1 MKIKAG
7 KTKNAVIAGTL
18 SFLFCGAFLIAGANA
33 PTLRAAAVA
42 PSVLQNRA
50 QDEAAVNT
58 FTGKIMSQN
67 GVRFIL
73 RDDSSDV
80 WYHLDDQQ
88 QASKF
93 LGKIVQVTGTLDGRT
108 DTIRVR
114 NIAEAKS

>member
-18 SFLFCGAFLIAGANA
+18 SFLFCGAFLIPAGQAT
-33 PTLRAAAVA
+33 TLRAAAVA
-42 PSVLQNRA
+42 PPVLQNQA
-50 QDEAAVNT
+50 QDEAPVNT

>member
-18 SFLFCGAFLIAGANA
+18 SFLFCDAFLIVGANA

-42 PSVLQNRA
+42 PSVLQNQA